1 MNNNNDATSS
11 SLIISGVEQEE
22 AMDEL
27 ALSFGLWSWNS
38 ELENREESQL
48 EYFSAL
54 EVNTNIC
61 DNVEDED
68 KYSDD
73 ESYVDDYFRMMEI
86 GW

>member
-1 MNNNNDATSS
+1 
-11 SLIISGVEQEE
+11 
-22 AMDEL
+22 MDEL